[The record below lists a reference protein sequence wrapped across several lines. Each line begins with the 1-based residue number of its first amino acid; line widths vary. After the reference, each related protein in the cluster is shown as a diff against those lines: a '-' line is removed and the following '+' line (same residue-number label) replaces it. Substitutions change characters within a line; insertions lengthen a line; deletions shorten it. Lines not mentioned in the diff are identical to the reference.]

1 MDIQRPPRPNR
12 RPYVYAG
19 MVASLVAATVGFGH
33 LRPAAPTVERATLWT
48 DTVKRGPMLR
58 EVRGTGTLVPEQMR
72 WISAVTAGRI
82 ERILVRAG
90 TPVDENAELLEL
102 SNPDVQ
108 LEALDADRQ
117 LTLAQ
122 AEQASLESALQNGV
136 LSQEGVVMATHT
148 EYMDAKRA
156 EETAVKLSSEG
167 LISGHERDRAKDK
180 VEEMTTRYD
189 SECKRLALLEHS
201 AEARSIPSSD

>member
-1 MDIQRPPRPNR
+1 
-12 RPYVYAG
+12 

-136 LSQEGVVMATHT
+136 LSQEGV
-148 EYMDAKRA
+148 
-156 EETAVKLSSEG
+156 
-167 LISGHERDRAKDK
+167 
-180 VEEMTTRYD
+180 
-189 SECKRLALLEHS
+189 
-201 AEARSIPSSD
+201 

>member
-1 MDIQRPPRPNR
+1 VDIQRPPRPNR

-58 EVRGTGTLVPEQMR
+58 EGGAPEPWFPSR
-72 WISAVTAGRI
+72 CAGSRRVTAGRI

-136 LSQEGVVMATHT
+136 LSQEGV
-148 EYMDAKRA
+148 
-156 EETAVKLSSEG
+156 
-167 LISGHERDRAKDK
+167 
-180 VEEMTTRYD
+180 
-189 SECKRLALLEHS
+189 
-201 AEARSIPSSD
+201 